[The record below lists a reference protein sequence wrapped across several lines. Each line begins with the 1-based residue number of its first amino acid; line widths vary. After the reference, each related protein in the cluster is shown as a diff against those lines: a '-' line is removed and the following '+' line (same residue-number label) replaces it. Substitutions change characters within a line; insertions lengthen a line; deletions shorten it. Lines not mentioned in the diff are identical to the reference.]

1 MGFDVYGIKPRENTV
16 KPEILKKDWYKLEKQ
31 GEKDKYFEAQ
41 KDWEN
46 KNPGQYFRNNV
57 WFWRPLWVYV
67 CEVCKDVMTE
77 EEIQAGDSNSGFS
90 ISWLTVV
97 DMVEKLQKEIAAKNH
112 KKHEILY
119 TKELKSVSDE
129 KCKYCNGTGI
139 RSDLPTKEN
148 NYVVESGCNVCKG
161 KGTNRPF
168 QTNYPFSAK
177 NVEEFTEFLSQSGG
191 IQIC

>member
-1 MGFDVYGIKPRENTV
+1 MGFDVYGIKPIENTV

-57 WFWRPLWVYV
+57 WWWRPLWDYV
-67 CEVCKDVMTE
+67 CEVCEDVMTE
-77 EEIQAGDSNSGFS
+77 EEMEAGGSNSGFS
-90 ISWLTVV
+90 IPWLTAV
-97 DMVEKLQKEIAAKNH
+97 DMVEKLQKEIATKNH
-112 KKHEILY
+112 KKYETNH
-119 TKELKSVSDE
+119 TKKLKDLPDE
-129 KCKYCNGTGI
+129 KCEYCKGTGI

-148 NYVVESGCNVCKG
+148 NYVVKSGCNVCKG

-177 NVEEFTEFLSQSGG
+177 NVEEFTDFLSQSGG